1 MEKKLVKKTIFT
13 CLVASSLIFQA
24 CAFNQ
29 LIPATNQP
37 ELVNLNI
44 DSLKETACTLAEFSY
59 IDDSNNK
66 KNPIKLLYTEF
77 N

>member
-1 MEKKLVKKTIFT
+1 MEKKAILT

-24 CAFNQ
+24 CTFNQ

-44 DSLKETACTLAEFSY
+44 DSLKETACTLDEFSY
-59 IDDSNNK
+59 K
-66 KNPIKLLYTEF
+66 Y
-77 N
+77 